1 MFTDVLVHD
10 VIVKFER
17 VLECHVIVNFTSLGL
32 NDVSFVGASDIGQLV
47 ILSRMDL
54 AAQKF
59 LVSKS
64 SVFLLDQS
72 LGWGGVLFDIRR
84 IEFTHNFVKFVHT
97 DVIVALTF
105 FEAASLIRLLQKDL
119 LEFSI
124 NLLCL
129 FFKLLVAPFVRGL

>member
-1 MFTDVLVHD
+1 
-10 VIVKFER
+10 
-17 VLECHVIVNFTSLGL
+17 
-32 NDVSFVGASDIGQLV
+32 
-47 ILSRMDL
+47 MDL
-54 AAQKF
+54 AAQEF

-97 DVIVALTF
+97 DVIVALTL
-105 FEAASLIRLLQKDL
+105 FEAASLIRLLQQDL

-129 FFKLLVAPFVRGL
+129 FFKLLVAPFVRGLLVKVSLGGDRSLHSKCAGFLQLQFAA